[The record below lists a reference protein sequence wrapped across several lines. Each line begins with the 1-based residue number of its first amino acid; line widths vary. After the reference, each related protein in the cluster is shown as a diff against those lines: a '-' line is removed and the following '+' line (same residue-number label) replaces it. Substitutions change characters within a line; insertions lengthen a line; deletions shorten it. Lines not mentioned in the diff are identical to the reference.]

1 MPDVVNFKEVSIGF
15 ENFVQVTVTELSY
28 KVNFIEVL
36 KILWFRD
43 DNIYEL
49 DDVGMLTIF
58 QQDELS

>member
-1 MPDVVNFKEVSIGF
+1 MSDMVNFKEVAISF
-15 ENFVQVTVTELSY
+15 EHFVQITVTELSN